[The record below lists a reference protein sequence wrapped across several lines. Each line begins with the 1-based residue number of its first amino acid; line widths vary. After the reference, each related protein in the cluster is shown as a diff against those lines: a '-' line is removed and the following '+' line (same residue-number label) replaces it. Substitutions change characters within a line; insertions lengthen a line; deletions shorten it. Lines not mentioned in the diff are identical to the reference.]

1 MAPKK
6 LKRTKTSQTTEP
18 TAKAEPKKRQTR
30 AQMLAEKEDELQY
43 TMSNVQ
49 ETQENRPRGKGKG
62 MALPQ
67 PSVPEPK
74 PGKSAQEKKETRKIV
89 QNKQTKAIVQKK
101 ETRQDK
107 KTRRLV
113 QENLKRKQKA
123 EMKKTTKHNPDAP
136 KAPVGGAYGVF
147 LNENR
152 EDIKKDLSSKNSAK
166 LSIADIAKE
175 AGARWKALGEAE
187 KQVYMDQYAAKAA
200 AYKKELDEFKKA
212 GGQTRIA
219 DPKAAGMKL
228 KKNPLAPKVPAGG
241 GYGVFL
247 EEHRQEITKG
257 LGPYRRAGPVFTKEA
272 GKQWKALGS
281 PDRRAYKEK
290 FAAKSAAYK
299 KELED
304 FKASGGQTKVVDL
317 KVKRQKKSPGESAE
331 EKRKREDDA
340 ARAAVDRMRA
350 ARSALVGA

>member
-18 TAKAEPKKRQTR
+18 TATAEPKKRQTR

-43 TMSNVQ
+43 TISNAQ

-74 PGKSAQEKKETRKIV
+74 PGKSAQEKKEARKIA
-89 QNKQTKAIVQKK
+89 QNKQTKAIVQK

-123 EMKKTTKHNPDAP
+123 EMKKTTKKNPNAP
-136 KAPVGGAYGVF
+136 KAPTGGAYGVF
-147 LNENR
+147 LKENR
-152 EDIKKDLSSKNSAK
+152 EDIKKDLSSNDSAT
-166 LSIADIAKE
+166 LSIAAITKE
-175 AGARWKALGEAE
+175 AGTRWKALGEAE

-200 AYKKELDEFKKA
+200 AYKKELDEFKKG

-219 DPKAAGMKL
+219 DPKVAGMKL
-228 KKNPLAPKVPAGG
+228 RKNPLAPKVPAGG

-257 LGPYRRAGPVFTKEA
+257 LGPYRRAGPAVTKEA

-304 FKASGGQTKVVDL
+304 FKASGGQTKVVDM
-317 KVKRQKKSPGESAE
+317 KVKRQRKSPGESAE